1 MSRTVLLA
9 DSGSTKTDWLVA
21 GSRGVIR
28 TFSSS
33 GFNPFYQSE
42 QVISKALA
50 QEVLPQLISFQPDEI
65 HFYGAGCANEA
76 VSRPIRDSLAR
87 HFPTASLV
95 SVESDLLAA
104 ARALCGREAGI
115 ACILGTGA
123 NNALYDGHTIRANIG
138 SLGFWLGDEGSGG
151 YLGKEWVVRFLHREL
166 PADLTEAFAATYPE
180 VDRFSVL
187 ENAYHKPFPNR
198 YFAGFTRFLG
208 QYPAHPFVKRFV
220 LEAFLLFLTK
230 YVSRHTEAS
239 KLPVSFTGSIAYYFQ
254 EQLAEALTQKGLR
267 LGSIQKSPMEGLLR
281 YHIEN

>member
-1 MSRTVLLA
+1 MSKTYLLA

-21 GSRGVIR
+21 DSSGILC

-33 GFNPFYQSE
+33 GFNPFYQSAQAIDE
-42 QVISKALA
+42 VLV
-50 QEVLPQLISFQPDEI
+50 QEVLPQLTSFQPDEI

-87 HFPTASLV
+87 YFPAASLI

-166 PADLTEAFAATYPE
+166 PVDLAEAFATAYPG

-208 QYPAHPFVKRFV
+208 QHATHPYVQQFV

-230 YVSRHTEAS
+230 YVSRHAEAS
-239 KLPVSFTGSIAYYFQ
+239 MLPVSFTGSIAYYFQ
-254 EQLAEALTQKGLR
+254 EQLAEALCQKGLW
-267 LGSIQKSPMEGLLR
+267 LGSIQKSPIEGLFK